1 MFSPSEDVYIQFLR
15 GAIRV
20 DYVYVAVINDAMCEK
35 RLWEMKGRRSI
46 SNFYMC
52 EIAKD
57 FIIDATRKGNA
68 SRYLNHSCQP
78 NCRLEK
84 WSDLVLDS
92 IVSCT
97 ALESIGSTISQPR

>member
-1 MFSPSEDVYIQFLR
+1 M
-15 GAIRV
+15 
-20 DYVYVAVINDAMCEK
+20 YVAVIDDAMCEK

-46 SNFYMC
+46 CNFYMC

-84 WSDLVLDS
+84 WSELIVLGS
-92 IVSCT
+92 VVSCVG
-97 ALESIGSTISQPR
+97 LSLISSDAS

>member
-1 MFSPSEDVYIQFLR
+1 VTFVL
-15 GAIRV
+15 
-20 DYVYVAVINDAMCEK
+20 YVYVAVINDAMCEK

-46 SNFYMC
+46 CNFYMC

-84 WSDLVLDS
+84 WSDLGS
-92 IVSCT
+92 IVLCA
-97 ALESIGSTISQPR
+97 ALNLVDFNISERMWE